1 MDIET
6 MTRACAST
14 EKIVGGVQ
22 PDQYDLATPCT
33 EWSVRQLL
41 NHLTGTLLLGQA
53 LLSDTPPPEGASPPG
68 GQPAID
74 VVGDHPLAAYRTG
87 VAGLLAASGGDA
99 FDRPHQ
105 TPLGEMP
112 GAVLGGFT
120 ALDILVHGWDLA
132 RATGQEP
139 AMDEVAAAA
148 MLAFAREAVT
158 DDTRA
163 PLIGPE
169 LPARDDASVTD
180 RLVAYMG
187 RTP

>member
-14 EKIVGGVQ
+14 EKFVGAVH
-22 PDQYDLATPCT
+22 PDQMNLPTPCS
-33 EWSVRQLL
+33 EWTVRELL
-41 NHLTGTLLLGQA
+41 NHLTGTLILGRALLG
-53 LLSDTPPPEGASPPG
+53 DTQPAEGASPPG

-74 VVGDHPLAAYRTG
+74 VVGDDALDSYRTG
-87 VAGLLAASGGDA
+87 VAGLLAACEGDV
-99 FDRPHQ
+99 FDRAHQ

-139 AMDEVAAAA
+139 AIDEVAAAT
-148 MLAFAREAVT
+148 MLAFAQQAIT
-158 DDTRA
+158 DDSRA

-169 LPARDDASVTD
+169 RPARDDASVTD
-180 RLVAYMG
+180 RLAAYMG

>member
-1 MDIET
+1 
-6 MTRACAST
+6 
-14 EKIVGGVQ
+14 
-22 PDQYDLATPCT
+22 
-33 EWSVRQLL
+33 
-41 NHLTGTLLLGQA
+41 
-53 LLSDTPPPEGASPPG
+53 
-68 GQPAID
+68 
-74 VVGDHPLAAYRTG
+74 VGDDPLAAYRTG

>member
-22 PDQYDLATPCT
+22 PDQMDLPTPCT
-33 EWSVRQLL
+33 EWTVRQLL
-41 NHLTGTLLLGQA
+41 NHLTGTLILGRALLG
-53 LLSDTPPPEGASPPG
+53 DTQPEEGASPPG
-68 GQPAID
+68 GQPPID
-74 VVGDHPLAAYRTG
+74 VVGDDPLDSYRAG
-87 VAGLLAASGGDA
+87 VAGLLAACGGDV

-139 AMDEVAAAA
+139 VVDEVAGAAL
-148 MLAFAREAVT
+148 LAFARQAVT
-158 DDTRA
+158 DDSRA

-180 RLVAYMG
+180 HLVAYMG